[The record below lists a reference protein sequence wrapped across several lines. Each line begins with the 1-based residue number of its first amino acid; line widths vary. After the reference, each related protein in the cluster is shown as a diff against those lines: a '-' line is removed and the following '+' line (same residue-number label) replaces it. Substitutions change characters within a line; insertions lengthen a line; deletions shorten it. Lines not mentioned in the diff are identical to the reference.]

1 MRLRP
6 TQANSAWRESGTQA
20 MNSLFGR
27 VAAGTV
33 ARVSFLIDL
42 LLMLTGLIVATYLSG
57 ASTVPPALF
66 SFSLFA
72 LLTWLVTA
80 MALRHYD
87 PWASDRAF
95 FDDAAMTSILVLAVT
110 TVLAAASLV
119 FSVTGLPN
127 VGIFL
132 LVLWPAALAM
142 RASVFRTLSP
152 RSGPIDEVLVLG
164 VGPLGRATAEALR
177 SRGRQEVVGFLRF
190 ASEPL
195 PTPLRPKVLGSV
207 SELEA
212 VLRTVPVGEVY
223 LASNHAINA
232 QEMQSAIKLCERF
245 GVPFA
250 MPAYQYRLERAQPLS
265 THAVSDG
272 YLHYQSVT
280 SKPTQMALKRAFDIG
295 STGLALWVLA
305 PFLLAVAALI
315 KLTSRGPVFFRQVRV
330 GLHGR
335 PFRMLK
341 FRTMVENAEA
351 LKGRLAPKNEMD
363 GPVFKMKHDPRIT
376 PLGRFLRKFSIDE
389 LPQLV
394 NVLRGDMSVVGP
406 RPPVPSEV
414 AKYQVWQRRR
424 LSVRPGL
431 TCIWQV
437 SGRNEISFEQWMYM
451 DLEYIDNWSFGKDL
465 ELVLKTFPVV
475 LTGRGA
481 S

>member
-1 MRLRP
+1 
-6 TQANSAWRESGTQA
+6 

-33 ARVSFLIDL
+33 ARVSFLVDL
-42 LLMLTGLIVATYLSG
+42 LVLVVALIAGAFLSG
-57 ASTVPPALF
+57 ATTLPPE
-66 SFSLFA
+66 
-72 LLTWLVTA
+72 LLTFAFVALMTWLITA
-80 MALRHYD
+80 MALRQYD
-87 PWASDRAF
+87 PWASERAF
-95 FDDAAMTSILVLAVT
+95 FDDAAMTSVLVLAVT
-110 TVLAAASLV
+110 TVLAVSTHV
-119 FSVTGLPN
+119 FKMNGLPN
-127 VGIFL
+127 AGVLL
-132 LVLWPAALAM
+132 LVLWPTALGM
-142 RASVFRTLSP
+142 RVSVFRTLSP
-152 RSGPIDEVLVLG
+152 KSGPIDEVLMVG
-164 VGPLGRATAEALR
+164 VGPLGRATADDLR
-177 SRGRQEVVGFLRF
+177 GRGRQEVVGFVRFSSEHVPSRLR
-190 ASEPL
+190 S
-195 PTPLRPKVLGSV
+195 KVLGSIN
-207 SELEA
+207 ELEQ

-223 LASNHAINA
+223 LASNSAANA
-232 QEMQSAIKLCERF
+232 EEMQAAIKLCEKF

-250 MPAYQYRLERAQPLS
+250 MPAYQYRLERARPLPS
-265 THAVSDG
+265 HAVSDG

-280 SKPTQMALKRAFDIG
+280 SKPAQMALKRAFDIF
-295 STGLALWVLA
+295 STGMALWVLA
-305 PFLLAVAALI
+305 PALLAVALLI

-351 LKGRLAPKNEMD
+351 LKAELAKQNEMD
-363 GPVFKMKHDPRIT
+363 GPVFKMKRDPRIT
-376 PLGRFLRKFSIDE
+376 PIGKFLRKFSIDE

-406 RPPVPSEV
+406 RPPVPQEV

-451 DLEYIDNWSFGKDL
+451 DLEYIDNWSFTKDIN
-465 ELVLKTFPVV
+465 LVLRTFPVV

>member
-1 MRLRP
+1 
-6 TQANSAWRESGTQA
+6 

-33 ARVSFLIDL
+33 ARVSFLVDL
-42 LLMLTGLIVATYLSG
+42 LLMVSALIVSTFLSG
-57 ASTVPPALF
+57 AASLPPELL
-66 SFSLFA
+66 SFSLVA
-72 LLTWLVTA
+72 LLTWLITA
-80 MALRHYD
+80 MALRQYD
-87 PWASDRAF
+87 PWASDRAY
-95 FDDAAMTSILVLAVT
+95 FDDSAMTSILVLAVT
-110 TVLAAASLV
+110 TVLACATLL
-119 FSVTGLPN
+119 FKIPGLPN

-132 LVLWPAALAM
+132 LLFWPAALGM
-142 RASVFRTLSP
+142 RASLFRTLSP
-152 RSGPIDEVLVLG
+152 KSGPIDEVLVVG
-164 VGPLGRATAEALR
+164 VGALGRATADDLHA
-177 SRGRQEVVGFLRF
+177 RGRHEVVGFVRFTSEVPPARLR
-190 ASEPL
+190 S
-195 PTPLRPKVLGSV
+195 RILGTT
-207 SELEA
+207 SELEQ

-223 LASNHAINA
+223 LASNSPANA
-232 QEMQSAIKLCERF
+232 EEMQAAIKLCEKF

-250 MPAYQYRLERAQPLS
+250 MPAYQYRLERARPLP
-265 THAVSDG
+265 THAVADG
-272 YLHYQSVT
+272 YLHYQSVD
-280 SKPTQMALKRAFDIG
+280 SKPTQMALKRAFDIF
-295 STGLALWVLA
+295 STGLALWVLSV
-305 PFLLAVAALI
+305 PLLLVAVLI

-351 LKGRLAPKNEMD
+351 LKATLSQQNEMD
-363 GPVFKMKHDPRIT
+363 GPVFKMKKDPRIT
-376 PLGRFLRKFSIDE
+376 PIGKFLRKFSIDE

-414 AKYQVWQRRR
+414 AKYAVWQRRR

>member
-1 MRLRP
+1 
-6 TQANSAWRESGTQA
+6 

-33 ARVSFLIDL
+33 ARVSFLVDL
-42 LLMLTGLIVATYLSG
+42 LLMVTALIVATFLSG
-57 ASTVPPALF
+57 SSEMPTGLF
-66 SFSLFA
+66 SFTLVA
-72 LLTWLVTA
+72 LMTWLITA
-80 MALRHYD
+80 MALRQYD

-110 TVLAAASLV
+110 TVLAVAQV
-119 FSVTGLPN
+119 FSFSGLPN

-132 LVLWPAALAM
+132 LVFWPSALAM
-142 RASVFRTLSP
+142 RASLFRTLSP
-152 RSGPIDEVLVLG
+152 RSGPIDEVLVVG
-164 VGPLGRATAEALR
+164 VGALGRATADDLR
-177 SRGRQEVVGFLRF
+177 AKGRHEVVGFVRFSSEQVPARLR
-190 ASEPL
+190 S
-195 PTPLRPKVLGSV
+195 RVLGSV
-207 SELEA
+207 SELEQ

-223 LASNHAINA
+223 LASNSVVNGE
-232 QEMQSAIKLCERF
+232 EMQAAIKLCEKF

-250 MPAYQYRLERAQPLS
+250 MPAYTYRLERARPLE

-280 SKPTQMALKRAFDIG
+280 SKPTQMALKRAFDIF

-305 PFLLAVAALI
+305 PFLLGVALMI

-351 LKGRLAPKNEMD
+351 LKAQLAQQNEMD
-363 GPVFKMKHDPRIT
+363 GPVFKMKKDPRIT
-376 PLGRFLRKFSIDE
+376 PIGKFLRKFSVDE

-465 ELVLKTFPVV
+465 GLVLKTFPVV

>member
-1 MRLRP
+1 
-6 TQANSAWRESGTQA
+6 

-33 ARVSFLIDL
+33 ARVSFLVDL
-42 LLMLTGLIVATYLSG
+42 LLMVTALIVATYLSG
-57 ASTVPPALF
+57 TSSMPSGLF

-72 LLTWLVTA
+72 LLTWLITA
-80 MALRHYD
+80 MALRQYD

-110 TVLAAASLV
+110 TVLAVATQV

-132 LVLWPAALAM
+132 LVFWPSALAM
-142 RASVFRTLSP
+142 RASLFRTLSP
-152 RSGPIDEVLVLG
+152 RSGPIDEVLVVG
-164 VGPLGRATAEALR
+164 VGALGRATAEDLR
-177 SRGRQEVVGFLRF
+177 SKGRHEVVGFVRFSSEQVPARLR
-190 ASEPL
+190 S
-195 PTPLRPKVLGSV
+195 KVLGSV
-207 SELEA
+207 GELEQ

-223 LASNHAINA
+223 LASNSVINA
-232 QEMQSAIKLCERF
+232 EEMQAAIKLCEKF

-250 MPAYQYRLERAQPLS
+250 MPAYTYRLERARPLE

-280 SKPTQMALKRAFDIG
+280 SKPTQMALKRAFDIF

-305 PFLLAVAALI
+305 PFLLGVAAMI

-351 LKGRLAPKNEMD
+351 LKAQLAQQNEMD
-363 GPVFKMKHDPRIT
+363 GPVFKMKKDPRIT
-376 PLGRFLRKFSIDE
+376 PIGKFLRKFSIDE

-465 ELVLKTFPVV
+465 GLVLKTFPVV